1 MINAYVYK
9 IINKSTNEYYFGY
22 RSRNQTLGVEPS
34 SDLWVKYFTS
44 SNKVKRQIKE
54 HGVENFETFIL
65 FENIDPL
72 ECWKYEQQFIKDC
85 WSDPLLLNSKYHD
98 PESNVEKYRRV
109 GVVTEECRMKMSLAG
124 KGRAKSE
131 EHRKKIGSANTGKR
145 RSEETCKKI
154 SKARMGRTSNK
165 GVSPPKFECP
175 HCGKHASRGNLNKW
189 HNDRCKVINPETYHE
204 VAKQITNLR
213 KRV

>member
-9 IINKSTNEYYFGY
+9 IINKSTNEYYIGY

-34 SDLWVKYFTS
+34 ADLWVKYFTS
-44 SNKVKRQIKE
+44 SNKIKTQIKE
-54 HGVENFETFIL
+54 HGVKNFETSII
-65 FENIDPL
+65 FENINPL
-72 ECWKYEQQFIKDC
+72 ECWKYEQQSIKDS

-109 GVVTEECRMKMSLAG
+109 GAVTEESRVKMSLAG
-124 KGRAKSE
+124 KGKPKSE
-131 EHRKKIGSANTGKR
+131 EHRRKIAAANTGQPQSDEKR
-145 RSEETCKKI
+145 RKI
-154 SKARMGRTSNK
+154 SEAHKGREPHNK

-189 HNDRCKVINPETYHE
+189 HNDRCKVINPEAYDE

-213 KRV
+213 KR